1 VNYLGRNNFQ
11 RTHLLASYEFV
22 GKPKIIKTGKSSE
35 VILNVN
41 KKMVVDKRGL
51 VHGGFTFTV
60 ADYASMIAVNHP
72 NVVLLTSTVRFL
84 KPVIYKDKLI
94 AKAQVIETD
103 KNKNKKKVICEVFN
117 QKNERVFEGEFNCI
131 SLPQHVLEIID

>member
-1 VNYLGRNNFQ
+1 MNYLGRNDFQ
-11 RTHLLASYEFV
+11 RTHLLASDEFV

-51 VHGGFTFTV
+51 VHGGFTFNL

-84 KPVIYKDKLI
+84 KPVVYKDKLI
-94 AKAQVIETD
+94 AKARIIETE
-103 KNKNKKKVICEVFN
+103 KNKNKVLCEVFN

-131 SLPQHVLEIID
+131 SLSQHVLENK

>member
-1 VNYLGRNNFQ
+1 MSRNNFQ

-35 VILNVN
+35 VILSIN

-51 VHGGFTFTV
+51 VHGGFTFSL

-72 NVVLLTSTVRFL
+72 NVVLLSSNVRFL
-84 KPVIYKDKLI
+84 KPVVYKDRLI
-94 AKAQVIETD
+94 AKAHIIETK
-103 KNKNKKKVICEVFN
+103 KNKNKVSCEVFN
-117 QKNERVFEGEFNCI
+117 QKNERVFEGEFFCI
-131 SLPQHVLEIID
+131 SLPRHVLDFK